1 MSIHIGA
8 KPGEIAPTVLF
19 PGDPLRARHIAKTM
33 LENSTCVNEIRG
45 MLCFTGSWEG
55 KPVSVMGSGMGQPS
69 LSIYANELYRD
80 YDVQSIIRIGSAGSL
95 QESVKV
101 GDIVLAQ
108 GACTNA
114 GINRR
119 RFSGLDYAPIS
130 SFDLL
135 QGAWKFGV
143 DAGLNIHVGNV
154 LSTDSF
160 YDPQPEMWKNWAAYG
175 VLAVEMESSEL
186 LTLAASYRR
195 KALGILT
202 ISDSLVDSSHDIL
215 ADRETGM
222 TSMAEMALSLID

>member
-1 MSIHIGA
+1 
-8 KPGEIAPTVLF
+8 
-19 PGDPLRARHIAKTM
+19 
-33 LENSTCVNEIRG
+33 
-45 MLCFTGSWEG
+45 
-55 KPVSVMGSGMGQPS
+55 MGSGMGQPS

-135 QGAWKFGV
+135 QRA
-143 DAGLNIHVGNV
+143 
-154 LSTDSF
+154 
-160 YDPQPEMWKNWAAYG
+160 
-175 VLAVEMESSEL
+175 
-186 LTLAASYRR
+186 
-195 KALGILT
+195 
-202 ISDSLVDSSHDIL
+202 
-215 ADRETGM
+215 
-222 TSMAEMALSLID
+222 